1 MLAMSISIQDSSL
14 RYFSVLWRGH
24 PWIGGEL
31 IYFYLGLHIRR
42 LGQFWGGGGG
52 LKILIFNILGV
63 GVQKKNIFFGM
74 KIFVDIVCGQ
84 R

>member
-14 RYFSVLWRGH
+14 RYFSVSWRGH

-31 IYFYLGLHIRR
+31 IYFYLGLHILR
-42 LGQFWGGGGG
+42 LGQFWGVQNFDFQYFGGGG
-52 LKILIFNILGV
+52 SEKEH
-63 GVQKKNIFFGM
+63 FFGM